1 MFKVSIVDGL
11 NYHIPRLYVSINTV
25 GFLGVW
31 VPVFSGQASTLGLV
45 AFFGLYGSLEASS
58 FEERGNPPQKIMGFT
73 SFLWHQDS
81 PQNAAF
87 PHFFWRF
94 HQPFC
99 DYSTHRLQF
108 FLAAT
113 SNHRHR
119 VCGSH
124 ETFESL
130 QPWEQFFHQTL
141 WLPWTKTYKS
151 KPMHNLGGFENI
163 CEYVV
168 PFPTGEPT
176 NLRSHLFKTKT
187 IFSGKQLTHTH
198 IRNCLNM

>member
-1 MFKVSIVDGL
+1 MF
-11 NYHIPRLYVSINTV
+11 
-25 GFLGVW
+25 GFLFFQDKPPPWDWLPSSVCMAAWKHRLSRSMGIRHKKSW
-31 VPVFSGQASTLGLV
+31 ASQV
-45 AFFGLYGSLEASS
+45 
-58 FEERGNPPQKIMGFT
+58 
-73 SFLWHQDS
+73 FLWHQDS

-99 DYSTHRLQF
+99 DYSTHKDCNFFRQQQAIIDIEFVGVMRL
-108 FLAAT
+108 LKA
-113 SNHRHR
+113 SNL
-119 VCGSH
+119 GK
-124 ETFESL
+124 
-130 QPWEQFFHQTL
+130 QFFHQTL

-168 PFPTGEPT
+168 PFPTGERT
-176 NLRSHLFKTKT
+176 NLRSHLFKTKP